1 MGNLAHCKRSSS
13 HDAELTDLRCSEETS
28 ETWRCHVRSLTETLR
43 PTTERKENLSS
54 SSTVRSAL
62 CLCHTTQRENPGQ
75 RNTIYQSSIS
85 GFREAAIPFVLG
97 ERERR
102 SAGQSPPAEPLRR
115 RISFSTVDG
124 CELRAPPR
132 NTAAKASFSR
142 HE

>member
-1 MGNLAHCKRSSS
+1 MGNLAHCNRSSS
-13 HDAELTDLRCSEETS
+13 HDAELTDLRCSEEPS

-43 PTTERKENLSS
+43 PTAERKENLSS
-54 SSTVRSAL
+54 SSSDVQSAL
-62 CLCHTTQRENPGQ
+62 CRENPGQ
-75 RNTIYQSSIS
+75 RNEIYQSSIS
-85 GFREAAIPFVLG
+85 GFREAAIPFVSG